1 MAKGKSSSK
10 ASASRGPSNG
20 GKRKIAARRSSA
32 KTSKPMKKKPV
43 NAAVARAKSERLKAA
58 QAKLARARELIR
70 QRAEKKKAR
79 MQKEREKALAK
90 REKEKSKIALAREKA
105 RNKAEKLREKAK
117 VAKEIERQRSAR
129 DKERARIRLER
140 EKEKERIRN
149 EKQMAK
155 ELARKAKE
163 EAKLLALKEKEE
175 KKAAEA
181 RAKAAQEIAKLRMG
195 RGRPSKRN
203 SEAERALLL
212 RADMKPEDAE
222 ARRTRLKSLIK
233 MGKERSYLTYAE
245 INDHLPDDMVDAEQI
260 EAIITTFNDMGIQ
273 VYDEAPDAETLLIA
287 EAAPQ
292 AVADEDAEEE
302 AEAALTNVDAEFGR
316 TTDPVRMYMRE
327 MGSVEL
333 LTREGEIEI
342 AKRIEDGL
350 KHMIQA
356 ISACPTTIHEIL
368 ALSSKVERE
377 EMRIDELVD
386 GLIDPNA
393 KEDPI
398 KEVVEEEEIDEELEE
413 EEDDGGAALAASLL
427 QLKED
432 SLVRFGKI
440 RRLHEKMK
448 KALLEHGHRSKE
460 YIKVRDQISAEL
472 LNIRFTARIIERL
485 CDTVRGMVDEVR
497 RHERGILDL
506 CVNKGQM
513 PRPHFIKVFPGN
525 ETSSRWIKNEV
536 LTGRPYGPTLA
547 RFEPNILEQQ
557 HKLVEIQ
564 KRIGIPLK
572 DLKDINKQMST
583 GEAKARRA
591 KREMTEA
598 NLRLVISIAKKYTNR
613 GLQFLDLIQEGNI
626 GLMKAVDKFEYRRGY
641 KFSTYATWWIRQA
654 ITRSI
659 ADQARTI
666 RIPVHMIETINKM
679 NRISRQ
685 ILQETGL
692 EPDPQTLAEKMEMP
706 EDKIRKILKISKEP
720 ISMETPIGDDDD
732 SHLGDFIEDN
742 ATLAPNDAAMFASLR
757 EVTKDILDS
766 LTPREAKVLRMRFGI
781 EMNTDHTLEEVGK
794 QFDVTRE
801 RIRQIEAKA
810 LRKLRHPSRSERLK
824 SFLDNT

>member
-1 MAKGKSSSK
+1 MVKGKPRFNAGANRETKKSGKGAPGRSIAGAAK
-10 ASASRGPSNG
+10 PLAKKSANSQAG
-20 GKRKIAARRSSA
+20 GGAREAQVTADRAKAARI
-32 KTSKPMKKKPV
+32 
-43 NAAVARAKSERLKAA
+43 
-58 QAKLARARELIR
+58 REIAL
-70 QRAEKKKAR
+70 QRAAKQKAR
-79 MQKEREKALAK
+79 MQKEREKVSAK
-90 REKEKSKIALAREKA
+90 REKEKAKTSAEREKA
-105 RNKAEKLREKAK
+105 HKKAEKLRERTQIAR
-117 VAKEIERQRSAR
+117 ERERERSIR
-129 DKERARIRLER
+129 EKERAHIRTER
-140 EKEKERIRN
+140 EKGKERIRM
-149 EKQMAK
+149 EKQLAK
-155 ELARKAKE
+155 ELVKKAKE
-163 EAKLLALKEKEE
+163 DAKALAIKEKEE
-175 KKAAEA
+175 RKLAEA
-181 RAKAAQEIAKLRMG
+181 RVKVAQDIAKLRSG

-222 ARRTRLKSLIK
+222 ARRTRLKNLIK
-233 MGKERSYLTYAE
+233 LGKERSYLTYAE

-287 EAAPQ
+287 ENAPQ

-356 ISACPTTIHEIL
+356 ISACPTTIQEIL
-368 ALSSKVERE
+368 ALAAKVERD

-393 KEDPI
+393 KEDSI
-398 KEVVEEEEIDEELEE
+398 KEVVEEDEIDEDLED
-413 EEDDGGAALAASLL
+413 EDDGGAALAASLL
-427 QLKED
+427 QLKQE
-432 SLVRFGKI
+432 SLIRFVKI
-440 RRLHEKMK
+440 RRLNEKMRK
-448 KALLEHGHRSKE
+448 SLLEHGHRSKE

-485 CDTVRGMVDEVR
+485 CDTVRSMVDEVR
-497 RHERGILDL
+497 RHERAILNL

-513 PRPHFIKVFPGN
+513 PRQHFIKVFPGN
-525 ETSSRWIKNEV
+525 EMSARWIKNEV
-536 LTGRPYGPTLA
+536 LTGRPFGPTLA

-557 HKLVEIQ
+557 QKLAEIQ

-742 ATLAPNDAAMFASLR
+742 ATLAPNDAAMYASLR

-824 SFLDNT
+824 SFLDNS

>member
-1 MAKGKSSSK
+1 MAQQKAKPKAKSKPQAKAQPKVQPKVQAKGKVVARERLKKIAPKSKPVAAGGKGANGTKATKAIKGAKAPVRKPSQPVKSSRPLAKTKLK
-10 ASASRGPSNG
+10 ASAEKTISR
-20 GKRKIAARRSSA
+20 KHAAKLSA
-32 KTSKPMKKKPV
+32 KPVAKPV
-43 NAAVARAKSERLKAA
+43 TKVAAKVAAKQPAKPASAKPKKLIAPVAVKEVKLSAKQTKAAAKAAAAATKAQEQAAVPAVTEKPLGKA
-58 QAKLARARELIR
+58 ARAR
-70 QRAEKKKAR
+70 KAR
-79 MQKEREKALAK
+79 EAEKALH
-90 REKEKSKIALAREKA
+90 
-105 RNKAEKLREKAK
+105 
-117 VAKEIERQRSAR
+117 ER
-129 DKERARIRLER
+129 
-140 EKEKERIRN
+140 
-149 EKQMAK
+149 MAS
-155 ELARKAKE
+155 R
-163 EAKLLALKEKEE
+163 
-175 KKAAEA
+175 
-181 RAKAAQEIAKLRMG
+181 
-195 RGRPSKRN
+195 
-203 SEAERALLL
+203 
-212 RADMKPEDAE
+212 PEDVE
-222 ARRTRLKSLIK
+222 ARRTRLKTLIVL
-233 MGKERSYLTYAE
+233 GKERGFLTHAE

-260 EAIITTFNDMGIQ
+260 DAIKSTFADMGIQ
-273 VYDEAPDAETLLIA
+273 VFDEAPGDDPLL
-287 EAAPQ
+287 PGNV
-292 AVADEDAEEE
+292 AVSGEDAEEE
-302 AEAALTNVDAEFGR
+302 AEAALSTVDPEFGR

-327 MGSVEL
+327 MGTVEL
-333 LTREGEIEI
+333 LTREGEIVI

-368 ALSSKVERE
+368 ALSEKVKRE
-377 EMRIDELVD
+377 DMRIDELVD

-393 KEDPI
+393 KNEPI
-398 KEVVEEEEIDEELEE
+398 AELADDVEPDDEEEV
-413 EEDDGGAALAASLL
+413 DDGGAAMTASLL
-427 QLKED
+427 KLKED
-432 SLVRFGKI
+432 SLERFAKI
-440 RRLHEKMK
+440 QRLYDKMRL
-448 KALLEHGHRSKE
+448 ALAKGGSRSKD
-460 YIKVRDQISAEL
+460 YIVARDKISGEL

-485 CDTVRGMVDEVR
+485 CDGLRGLVDEVR
-497 RHERGILDL
+497 RHERQIQQL
-506 CVNKGQM
+506 CVIKGTM

-525 ETSSRWIKNEV
+525 ETNMRWLKNELAAGKPYSSQ
-536 LTGRPYGPTLA
+536 LTRY
-547 RFEPNILEQQ
+547 EPNILEQQ
-557 HKLVEIQ
+557 QKLIDIQ

-572 DLKDINKQMST
+572 ELKDINRQMST

-685 ILQETGL
+685 ILQETGA
-692 EPDPQTLAEKMEMP
+692 EPDPATLAVKMEMP

-732 SHLGDFIEDN
+732 SHLGDFIEDQ
-742 ATLAPNDAAMFASLR
+742 ATLAPNDAAMYSSLR
-757 EVTKDILDS
+757 DVTKDILDS

-824 SFLDNT
+824 SFLDNS